1 MIINF
6 TDGSTLV
13 GNYITIDYNTLIVDD
28 VYRVPIN
35 EVESIEEEQ
44 TNNQPPKKNKGEN
57 KKMTNTEL
65 LKSIGAYE
73 DVAEFFEENDIDTS
87 IDEAKP
93 KELIDAWLSWN
104 GVVGYT
110 DCIIELI
117 SVFLPDVEPID
128 FEI

>member
-1 MIINF
+1 
-6 TDGSTLV
+6 
-13 GNYITIDYNTLIVDD
+13 
-28 VYRVPIN
+28 
-35 EVESIEEEQ
+35 
-44 TNNQPPKKNKGEN
+44 
-57 KKMTNTEL
+57 MTNTEL

-73 DVAEFFEENDIDTS
+73 DVAEYFEENDVDTT
-87 IDEAKP
+87 IDEATP

-110 DCIIELI
+110 DGIIELV